1 MVRFPQEC
9 DLLQAQ
15 ATLEQIEG
23 IDAPQ
28 HGLNSVPIR
37 QLESDRVSPWL
48 RAMPYLL
55 GAGLVLASFLLVFVE
70 LAQPAPEPGF
80 PGIRFSNTVG
90 SPGSRAI
97 VAMYREELDW
107 LPRPFASST
116 LSPKAYVWGLR
127 ASLIA
132 MLIFQIGAMWS
143 CRRLKSSSPGEWIVG
158 PVAASL
164 VLLLYAPS
172 CTDIFAYSSFGWVS
186 DVGVNPYLRTPKS
199 IGGDPYASFNDW
211 THIPTPYGPI
221 WTGISRGVVHLA
233 GHDPFLTAIGF
244 KIVAALSA
252 FGLAVVTYHL
262 AKRFTE
268 KAYLAVL
275 AFIIVWWSPIL
286 IIESAATV
294 HLDSLVM
301 FLAMLGLA
309 VATGTRYRSY
319 RLGIAL
325 LVVSVLV
332 KPVTLPLLGLLMLGR
347 FTSPGRIGAVLRR
360 VVIDTLMVAA
370 MVAAAFAPFW
380 STSLP
385 RAMYDNA
392 KDLYADQALH
402 SNPLWMWG
410 LAHVD
415 ALIGFSDHFG
425 GDTKSATRWIAIVLT
440 ILVTVLF
447 IRTLRAHRR
456 DAASLTS
463 KENDRETFRFMIL
476 SWAAVT
482 LVIGVLP
489 VNAHPWYVIWSMAP
503 LALLWISDGY
513 RDRSRPPIWLIGLQA
528 WMLLSF
534 LIYHTLPRS

>member
-1 MVRFPQEC
+1 M
-9 DLLQAQ
+9 LQAQ

-23 IDAPQ
+23 ADAP
-28 HGLNSVPIR
+28 HHAINSTAAHQFETTR
-37 QLESDRVSPWL
+37 SQPWL

-55 GAGLVLASFLLVFVE
+55 GTGLVLASLLLVFVE

-107 LPRPFASST
+107 LPRPFADST
-116 LSPKAYVWGLR
+116 LSPRAYVWGLR
-127 ASLIA
+127 SSLIL
-132 MLIFQIGAMWS
+132 MLLFQIGAMWS
-143 CRRLKSSSPGEWIVG
+143 CRKLKTSSPGAWIVG
-158 PVAASL
+158 PAAASL
-164 VLLLYAPS
+164 MLILYAPS
-172 CTDIFAYSSFGWVS
+172 CTDIFAYSSFGWVA
-186 DVGVNPYLRTPKS
+186 DVGENPYLRSPKS

-211 THIPTPYGPI
+211 TQIPTPYGPI
-221 WTGISRGVVHLA
+221 WTGISRTIVNLA
-233 GHDPFLTAIGF
+233 GHDPFWTAVGF
-244 KIVAALSA
+244 KIVATLAA

-268 KAYLAVL
+268 KAHLAVL

-309 VATGTRYRSY
+309 VATGTRIKSY

-347 FTSPGRIGAVLRR
+347 FTSPDRIGTVMKRVLLDAAM
-360 VVIDTLMVAA
+360 VVA

-410 LAHVD
+410 LAHID
-415 ALIGFSDHFG
+415 ALIGFSDHVG
-425 GDTKSATRWIAIVLT
+425 GDTKSATRWIAVGLT
-440 ILVTVLF
+440 MVVTVLF
-447 IRTLRAHRR
+447 IRTLRAHRKE
-456 DAASLTS
+456 AATLTPD
-463 KENDRETFRFMIL
+463 ENDRETFRFMIH

-482 LVIGVLP
+482 LVIGILP

-513 RDRSRPPIWLIGLQA
+513 RDRVRPPVWLIGLQA